1 MTSFNI
7 APFHL
12 YDEEYDGTVQ
22 RHNSNISIGILLVYA
37 YGWLSFQNEQI
48 LLPWSLVSMATPA
61 FYEYGVPQ

>member
-1 MTSFNI
+1 MMLFKI

-12 YDEEYDGTVQ
+12 YNEEYNGTAQ
-22 RHNSNISIGILLVYA
+22 HHNSNMSVGILLFYA
-37 YGWLSFQNEQI
+37 YGWLALQNEQI